1 MKGHRLRTAAL
12 VVTASALAAGASAQG
27 TLAVGGRDTREVLTE
42 SVAEQMGLA
51 PERIHVEV
59 AGDSSAEADSLLVR
73 GAGEGRWIV
82 TLWRRDSPTRRYVRV
97 GVRREAAVAARDV
110 MRGAEISVDDV
121 RMEQIVD
128 WTASTATAFD
138 PVGMVATRQH
148 TAGEAFAM
156 PAVRPPLLFNGGDEV
171 EAVLEQ
177 SGVTMRV
184 RAEALQSGRLGESV
198 RVRLMSGKRMS
209 GRAIAR
215 GVVQLIPGA
224 A

>member
-1 MKGHRLRTAAL
+1 
-12 VVTASALAAGASAQG
+12 
-27 TLAVGGRDTREVLTE
+27 
-42 SVAEQMGLA
+42 
-51 PERIHVEV
+51 
-59 AGDSSAEADSLLVR
+59 
-73 GAGEGRWIV
+73 
-82 TLWRRDSPTRRYVRV
+82 
-97 GVRREAAVAARDV
+97 
-110 MRGAEISVDDV
+110 
-121 RMEQIVD
+121 
-128 WTASTATAFD
+128 
-138 PVGMVATRQH
+138 
-148 TAGEAFAM
+148 M